1 MNEKVLYMEDDE
13 VQARLV
19 RRCLERAGYVVD
31 VVQDGVAGLAACE
44 AEDYDAVIVDQ
55 TMPGLNGLDVIHR
68 MVERGP
74 LPPAI
79 MVTGT
84 GSERI
89 AVEAMKLGV
98 NDYLVKDLEGG
109 FINVLPLVVG
119 RVVEQHRLLRE
130 KQRIEKQL
138 VQAQRMEA
146 IGQLAAGIAHEINT
160 PTQYI
165 GDNARFLQHAFA
177 DLDGLLESVEKLLQA
192 ERTGA
197 VSEELLKEVEYKFG
211 KADFDYLNR
220 EIPLAIRQSL
230 EGIDH
235 VTNIVG
241 AMQEFSYPGNGGQQT
256 VDLNHVIEGAVTLCR
271 SEWKYVAE
279 VVTDFDS
286 ELPLVRC
293 MPTDI
298 NRVVLNLVVNAAH
311 AIAEASG
318 NGATGK
324 GTITIRTI
332 YDDPYAEI
340 RVEDTGVGIP
350 DEIRSRVFDLFFTT
364 KEVGVGTGQGL
375 AISHAIVAE
384 KHGGTICF
392 ESEVGR
398 GTTFIVRLP
407 IHGWPELNAEK
418 EASDKLLQAV

>member
-1 MNEKVLYMEDDE
+1 MEDDE
-13 VQARLV
+13 IQARLV
-19 RRCLERAGYVVD
+19 RKCLERAGYVVD

-55 TMPGLNGLDVIHR
+55 TMPGLSGLDVIHR
-68 MVERGP
+68 MAERGP
-74 LPPAI
+74 FPPAI

-119 RVVEQHRLLRE
+119 RVVEQHKLLRE
-130 KQRIEKQL
+130 NQRIEKQL
-138 VQAQRMEA
+138 MQSQRMEA

-165 GDNARFLQHAFA
+165 GDNARFLQGAFA
-177 DLDGLLESVEKLLQA
+177 DLDGLLESVKKLLEA
-192 ERTGA
+192 ERTGS
-197 VSEELLKEVEYKFG
+197 VSDKLLDEVENQFRE
-211 KADFDYLNR
+211 ADFDYLNR

-241 AMQEFSYPGNGGQQT
+241 AMKEFSYPGNGEQQA
-256 VDLNHVIEGAVTLCR
+256 VDLGHIIEGAITLCR

-279 VVTDFDS
+279 VVTDFDP
-286 ELPLVRC
+286 ELPSVRC

-311 AIAEASG
+311 AIAEAAG
-318 NGATGK
+318 NGTTEK

-332 YDDPYAEI
+332 YDEPYAEI
-340 RVEDTGVGIP
+340 RVEDNGAGIP
-350 DEIRSRVFDLFFTT
+350 DKIRSRVFDLFFTT
-364 KEVGVGTGQGL
+364 KDVGVGTGQGL
-375 AISHAIVAE
+375 AITHAIVAE

-407 IHGWPELNAEK
+407 IRGWPELNAENE
-418 EASDKLLQAV
+418 EADAEVLQAV

>member
-1 MNEKVLYMEDDE
+1 
-13 VQARLV
+13 
-19 RRCLERAGYVVD
+19 
-31 VVQDGVAGLAACE
+31 
-44 AEDYDAVIVDQ
+44 
-55 TMPGLNGLDVIHR
+55 
-68 MVERGP
+68 
-74 LPPAI
+74 
-79 MVTGT
+79 
-84 GSERI
+84 
-89 AVEAMKLGV
+89 
-98 NDYLVKDLEGG
+98 
-109 FINVLPLVVG
+109 
-119 RVVEQHRLLRE
+119 
-130 KQRIEKQL
+130 
-138 VQAQRMEA
+138 
-146 IGQLAAGIAHEINT
+146 
-160 PTQYI
+160 
-165 GDNARFLQHAFA
+165 
-177 DLDGLLESVEKLLQA
+177 
-192 ERTGA
+192 
-197 VSEELLKEVEYKFG
+197 
-211 KADFDYLNR
+211 
-220 EIPLAIRQSL
+220 
-230 EGIDH
+230 
-235 VTNIVG
+235 
-241 AMQEFSYPGNGGQQT
+241 
-256 VDLNHVIEGAVTLCR
+256 
-271 SEWKYVAE
+271 
-279 VVTDFDS
+279 VTDFDS